1 MDFSLLEP
9 IFARSLVAEDC
20 TGADRDLGYRCS
32 AVETIP
38 TRYGRAI
45 EELIHRSSEPWTG
58 AYLLYDAAHPGTTIF
73 VWNVAYPYHTSMETS
88 ARDDSID
95 VQYVCSRAHSAP
107 ISTAHFFACPTLLP

>member
-20 TGADRDLGYRCS
+20 TGADRDWGYRCS

-58 AYLLYDAAHPGTTIF
+58 AYLYQGMSDSMQQQAQAPAPPGAAT
-73 VWNVAYPYHTSMETS
+73 
-88 ARDDSID
+88 ARPTGARGSLLTAPATDID
-95 VQYVCSRAHSAP
+95 G
-107 ISTAHFFACPTLLP
+107 